1 MLKLTDLTYRVGGRT
16 LLDGASATVPDG
28 HRVGLVGA
36 NGTGKTTL
44 LRLIMGDL
52 ATDGGSIETGKRDS
66 IGTVAQEEP
75 DGAKTAI
82 QTVLE
87 SHVEL
92 ASLLAAVE
100 EGGDRDDIG
109 EIHARLFDLD
119 GHRAEAKAAKILAGL
134 GFSEAQ
140 QTAPLSTLS
149 GGWRMRVSLG
159 SALFCE
165 PDILLLDEPTNHLDA
180 ESALWLENY
189 LARYPRT
196 LIIVSHDRAFLN
208 RIPTAILHLDQC
220 ELTLYSGGYDRFERT
235 RAEHQ
240 ARQAAMAAKQ
250 EQERAHI
257 QSFVDRFRYKA
268 SKARQAQS
276 RLKMLERMQPITSMI
291 DNYTVRFD
299 LPKPEPLAPP
309 MLTLDEVSAGYEADK
324 PILTNLD
331 IRIDMDDRIALLG
344 ANGNGKT
351 TLLRVLAGRLK
362 PQSGTMRC
370 SSKLE
375 VGYFAQNQME
385 ELSGYRTA
393 LEELQSLEPKETEQK
408 LRSHLGRFGFSRI
421 KAETKIAGLSGGEK
435 ARLALAIICRRKPQ
449 LILLDEPT
457 NHLDI
462 DSRQALIQA
471 LAEFEGAVIVVSHDM
486 HLVEATADRLLLVHD
501 GTLNTFDGDVSEY
514 RKQLLKQRR
523 VKDDGK
529 NASKSEVKEAAPKLS
544 KQDRVA
550 VREKISTLQK
560 DTRRLERELEKLA
573 AERARLDTALA
584 DTSRYENDSDALAK
598 LVESSTA
605 IDAAISSA
613 EGAWLTAHEQLE
625 GLGAETETA
634 A

>member
-44 LRLIMGDL
+44 LKLIMGEL
-52 ATDGGSIETGKRDS
+52 PADGGSIETGKRES

-75 DGAKTAI
+75 DGSKTALA
-82 QTVLE
+82 TVME
-87 SHVEL
+87 SHAEL
-92 ASLLAAVE
+92 ASLMAAVE

-109 EIHARLFDLD
+109 EIHARLIDLD

-134 GFSEAQ
+134 GFSEEQ
-140 QTAPLSTLS
+140 QVAPLSTLS

-180 ESALWLENY
+180 ESALWLESY
-189 LARYPRT
+189 LSRYPHT
-196 LIIVSHDRAFLN
+196 LVIVSHDRGFLN
-208 RIPTAILHLDQC
+208 RIPTAILHLDAC
-220 ELTLYSGGYDRFERT
+220 KLTLYSGGYDRFERT

-240 ARQAAMAAKQ
+240 ARQASLAAKQ

-276 RLKMLERMQPITSMI
+276 RLKMLERMEPIASMI

-309 MLTLDEVSAGYEADK
+309 MLTLDNVSVGYEPGKAV
-324 PILTNLD
+324 LTGLD

-351 TLLRVLAGRLK
+351 TLLRVLAGRLE
-362 PQSGTMRC
+362 PQSGSMRC

-385 ELSGYRTA
+385 ELSADRTA
-393 LEELQSLEPKETEQK
+393 IEELQSLEPKETDQN
-408 LRSHLGRFGFSRI
+408 LRSHLGRFGFSRL
-421 KAETKIAGLSGGEK
+421 KAETKIGGLSGGEK
-435 ARLALAIICRRKPQ
+435 ARLALAIICRRRPQ

-486 HLVEATADRLLLVHD
+486 HLVEATADRLLLVEN
-501 GTLNTFDGDVSEY
+501 GSLTAFDGDVEDY
-514 RKQLLKQRR
+514 RRQLLGQRR
-523 VKDDGK
+523 IKDDTK
-529 NASKSEVKEAAPKLS
+529 RSPKVDEAPAVPKLS
-544 KQDRVA
+544 KEDRVA
-550 VREKISTLQK
+550 AREKITTLK
-560 DTRRLERELEKLA
+560 KEARRLERELEKLGE
-573 AERARLDTALA
+573 ERKRLDKALA
-584 DTSRYENDSDALAK
+584 DPNRYVNDSDALAD
-598 LVESSTA
+598 LVSSSTE
-605 IDAAISSA
+605 IDAAIAKA
-613 EGAWLTAHEQLE
+613 EETWLQAHEELE
-625 GLGAETETA
+625 ALGVESASVA
-634 A
+634 

>member
-16 LLDGASATVPDG
+16 LFDGASATVPDG

-44 LRLIMGDL
+44 LRLIMGEL
-52 ATDGGSIETGKRDS
+52 SADGGSIETGKRDS

-75 DGAKTAI
+75 DGSKSAL

-109 EIHARLFDLD
+109 EIHARLIDLD
-119 GHRAEAKAAKILAGL
+119 GHRAEARAAKILAGL
-134 GFSEAQ
+134 GFSEEQ
-140 QTAPLSTLS
+140 LTAPLSTLS

-196 LIIVSHDRAFLN
+196 LVIVSHDRAFLN
-208 RIPTAILHLDQC
+208 KIPTAILHLDACQ
-220 ELTLYSGGYDRFERT
+220 LTMYTGGYDRFERT

-240 ARQAAMAAKQ
+240 ARQAALAAKQ
-250 EQERAHI
+250 EKERAHI

-276 RLKMLERMQPITSMI
+276 RLKMLERMEPIASMI

-309 MLTLDEVSAGYEADK
+309 MLTLDDVSVGYEVDK
-324 PILTNLD
+324 PVLTGLD

-351 TLLRVLAGRLK
+351 TLLRVLAGRLET
-362 PQSGTMRC
+362 QSGTMRC

-385 ELSGYRTA
+385 ELSGNRTA
-393 LEELQSLEPKETEQK
+393 LQELQSLEPKETEQK
-408 LRSHLGRFGFSRI
+408 LRSHLGRFGFTRI
-421 KAETKIAGLSGGEK
+421 KAETNIAGLSGGEK
-435 ARLALAIICRRKPQ
+435 ARLALAIICRRRPQ

-486 HLVEATADRLLLVHD
+486 HLVEATADRLLIVEN
-501 GTLNTFDGDVSEY
+501 GTLNPFDGDVADY
-514 RKQLLKQRR
+514 RKQLLSQRR
-523 VKDDGK
+523 VKDDNGK
-529 NASKSEVKEAAPKLS
+529 TAKKEVKETTPKLS
-544 KQDRVA
+544 KEDRVA
-550 VREKISTLQK
+550 AREKIVGLQK
-560 DTRRLERELEKLA
+560 DTRKLERELEKLA
-573 AERARLDTALA
+573 TERKRLDKVLA
-584 DTSRYENDSDALAK
+584 DPSRYENDPEALAR
-598 LVESSTA
+598 LVDDSTNL
-605 IDAAISSA
+605 DASIART
-613 EGAWLTAHEQLE
+613 EEAWLEIHEQLE
-625 GLGAETETA
+625 ALGVGTESA